1 MAALF
6 ISLTLLIKGLRGIY
20 KMDFSLIATILGI
33 LGGGG
38 LLGLL
43 GKVWNMGTKYQD
55 LLNRVEANEKRDAEE
70 RENNNKKF
78 TELYNSRNK
87 TNETLVELNTTLKLM
102 LTNFDNQFSTL
113 NKKIDEMRKES
124 INK

>member
-113 NKKIDEMRKES
+113 NKKIDEMRKE
-124 INK
+124 NEKK

>member
-1 MAALF
+1 
-6 ISLTLLIKGLRGIY
+6 
-20 KMDFSLIATILGI
+20 MDFSLIATILGI

-70 RENNNKKF
+70 RENNNQKF

-113 NKKIDEMRKES
+113 NKKIDEMRKE
-124 INK
+124 KTTK